1 MNTYVFNSVPSSARM
16 SPVQNLDITCES
28 SDTSSKNFEEPP
40 PLPTKSRQGTLS
52 SDSSDKSSDGSKKS
66 LDESSVDSTLKLN
79 VGADSFAAETL
90 AAFETIKSTQNEA
103 QPTLKASISAASN
116 KEIPD
121 ITNSKIKMFSNELFN
136 ADFSSEGTQSSLEI
150 SNNEVKSRTA
160 SESSITPT
168 ILPPPT
174 IEKKTSSSNIQPL
187 PPPARTAPRSSLSLP
202 RPKAG
207 QV

>member
-1 MNTYVFNSVPSSARM
+1 MFFLSVPSSARM

-28 SDTSSKNFEEPP
+28 SDTPGKNPEEPP

-52 SDSSDKSSDGSKKS
+52 SDSSDKSSDGSKRS
-66 LDESSVDSTLKLN
+66 LDESSVDSTFKLN

-90 AAFETIKSTQNEA
+90 AAFNTIKPTQNED
-103 QPTLKASISAASN
+103 QPTLKANITTASN

-136 ADFSSEGTQSSLEI
+136 ADFSSEVTQSSLEI
-150 SNNEVKSRTA
+150 PNNDVKSRTA

-168 ILPPPT
+168 IMPPPT

-187 PPPARTAPRSSLSLP
+187 PPPARALPRSSASLP

>member
-1 MNTYVFNSVPSSARM
+1 M
-16 SPVQNLDITCES
+16 SPVQNLDITGES
-28 SDTSSKNFEEPP
+28 NDTPSKNLEEPP

-66 LDESSVDSTLKLN
+66 LDESSIDSTLKFN

-90 AAFETIKSTQNEA
+90 AAFDTIKPTHNEGRS
-103 QPTLKASISAASN
+103 TLKASFTPASN
-116 KEIPD
+116 KEIAD
-121 ITNSKIKMFSNELFN
+121 ITNSKIKMFSNELFD
-136 ADFSSEGTQSSLEI
+136 ADFPSEGTQSSSEVTQSSLELP
-150 SNNEVKSRTA
+150 SNDVKSRTA

-168 ILPPPT
+168 IMPPPA
-174 IEKKTSSSNIQPL
+174 IEKRTSSSNIQPL
-187 PPPARTAPRSSLSLP
+187 PPPARAAPRSSSSLP

>member
-1 MNTYVFNSVPSSARM
+1 M

-28 SDTSSKNFEEPP
+28 SDTSSKNLEEPP

-66 LDESSVDSTLKLN
+66 LDESYVDSTLKLN

-121 ITNSKIKMFSNELFN
+121 ITNSKIKMF
-136 ADFSSEGTQSSLEI
+136 
-150 SNNEVKSRTA
+150 
-160 SESSITPT
+160 
-168 ILPPPT
+168 
-174 IEKKTSSSNIQPL
+174 
-187 PPPARTAPRSSLSLP
+187 
-202 RPKAG
+202 
-207 QV
+207 